1 MNYFAIP
8 WLELTVL
15 IPLVGTGW
23 AWRCRDFHSGS
34 RLGFVFSAAT
44 LSCAI
49 LACLGHQ
56 IGASPR
62 GTTAWDLLPRL
73 FGRQVLAIDEL
84 SAPLLPLVALLHFLT
99 VVATTGAK
107 SARFSFSGM
116 LAGEAVRLAAFA
128 VAPEEPWLLIALLAL
143 ATVQPY
149 VELRQRGKPTRVYV
163 LHMALFVGLLVLGW
177 ALVEDDLRLHIQPTL
192 ACIPLLLAVLVR
204 SGTVPV
210 HLWVADLFENASFGT
225 ALLYV
230 TPVAGVYAAVR
241 LVMPVCPD
249 WVLRSIGLLSLAT
262 AAYAAGLAVV
272 QTEMRRFF
280 VYLFLSHT
288 ALILVG
294 LELRTAI
301 SLTGALSLWFSAA
314 ISLAGLGL
322 TLRAVEARFGRLTM
336 TEFRGLYEHSPAL
349 AVCFLLTGL
358 GSVGFPGTLGFVA
371 AEMLVSG
378 AVGVD
383 LPVGVALVLV
393 SALNGIAVVR
403 AYFLIFTGGRHISAV
418 PLGITRR
425 ERFAVLTLAALILG
439 GGLAPQ
445 RGLESR
451 HRAAEAILAE
461 RARHAPADTETATG
475 TQSAP

>member
-1 MNYFAIP
+1 MTTNLFAIP

-15 IPLVGTGW
+15 VPVVGALC
-23 AWRCRDFHSGS
+23 AWRVREADAGA
-34 RLGFVFSAAT
+34 RLGFAFTGVT
-44 LSCAI
+44 
-49 LACLGHQ
+49 LACAVLAWLGHQ
-56 IGASPR
+56 TGASP
-62 GTTAWDLLPRL
+62 GGATAWNLLPRL
-73 FGRQVLAIDEL
+73 TGYRLLVIDDL

-107 SARFSFSGM
+107 SARLSFAGL
-116 LAGEAVRLAAFA
+116 LAGDAIRLATFA
-128 VAPEEPWLLIALLAL
+128 VIEPWPLIALLAL
-143 ATVQPY
+143 GTVPPY
-149 VELRQRGKPTRVYV
+149 FELRQRGKPTRVYV
-163 LHMALFVGLLVLGW
+163 LHMALFVVLLALGW
-177 ALVEDDLRLHIQPTL
+177 AFVEDDLPIHLQPAL
-192 ACIPLLLAVLVR
+192 ASIPLLLAVLVR
-204 SGTVPV
+204 SGTVPA
-210 HLWVADLFENASFGT
+210 HLWVADLIENASFGN

-230 TPVAGVYAAVR
+230 TPITGVYAAVR
-241 LVMPVCPD
+241 LVVPVCPN
-249 WVLRSIGLLSLAT
+249 WVLEWIGILSVVT
-262 AAYAAGLAVV
+262 AVYAAGLALV
-272 QTEMRRFF
+272 QTEARRFF
-280 VYLFLSHT
+280 AYLFLSH
-288 ALILVG
+288 ASLILVG

-301 SLTGALSLWFSAA
+301 SLTGALSLWFAA
-314 ISLAGLGL
+314 ALSLAGLGL

-378 AVGVD
+378 AIGAD

-403 AYFLIFTGGRHISAV
+403 AYFLIFTGGRHVSAV

-445 RGLESR
+445 PGLESR
-451 HRAAEAILAE
+451 HRAAETLLE
-461 RARHAPADTETATG
+461 QRARQSGATQPPPGHAP
-475 TQSAP
+475 